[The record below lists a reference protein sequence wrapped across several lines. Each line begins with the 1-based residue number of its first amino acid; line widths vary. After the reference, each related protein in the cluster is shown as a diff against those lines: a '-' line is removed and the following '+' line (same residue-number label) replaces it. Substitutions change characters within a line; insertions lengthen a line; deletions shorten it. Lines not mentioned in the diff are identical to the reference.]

1 MNFRAC
7 AAILLALL
15 FFSSARG
22 GTAEEDWQAIVALD
36 AGPQGKPR
44 TAEEARGTTLAH
56 LARQERGLSAFV
68 AAHSGDAHAFEARL
82 RLSRALQIRADLTG
96 APEPRAEARRLLAD
110 LSKTATPVQ
119 EAEVDFA
126 KIAAFMRSLGQ
137 PASEQRA
144 ALAAMAR
151 RFQSD
156 HPTDRRLAALLAEV
170 ATLFDMQPRTKL
182 ALLEDAQPLATDE
195 QLKARIADDLTRVR
209 LLGKVVA
216 LSGTTLTGK
225 AGDLAAMR
233 GKPVLVVF
241 FAEFSPPS
249 TAALPTLKRA
259 LAELPRGAVQML
271 GVSLDKNR
279 DAPAALLGKLEIPW
293 PVIFDGKSWESPPVR
308 ALGINALPT
317 VWLLDAQGRL
327 RSLNALEG
335 AAGQVRQLLRE

>member
-1 MNFRAC
+1 MNLRAC
-7 AAILLALL
+7 AAVLLALL
-15 FFSSARG
+15 FFSPARA

-44 TAEEARGTTLAH
+44 TSEEARNVTLAH
-56 LARQERGLSAFV
+56 LAGQERGLRAFV
-68 AAHSGDAHAFEARL
+68 AAHSGDARAFEARL

-96 APEPRAEARRLLAD
+96 APEPRAEATRLLAE
-110 LSKTATPVQ
+110 LSKTATPAQ
-119 EAEVDFA
+119 QPEVDFA

-137 PASEQRA
+137 PTSEQRA
-144 ALAAMAR
+144 TLAAMAR

-156 HPTDRRLAALLAEV
+156 HPSDRRLAALLAEV
-170 ATLFDMQPRTKL
+170 ATLFDMQPQTKL
-182 ALLEDAQPLATDE
+182 SLLEGAQPLAIDE

-209 LLGKVVA
+209 LLGKAIA

-225 AGDLAAMR
+225 AADVAAMR

-249 TAALPTLKRA
+249 LAALPAIKRA
-259 LAELPRGAVQML
+259 VAELPKDSARVL
-271 GVSLDKNR
+271 GVSLDKDR
-279 DAPAALLGKLEIPW
+279 AAAAAVLGKQDIAW

-317 VWLLDAQGRL
+317 VWLLDAEGRL

-335 AAGQVRQLLRE
+335 AAGQVRQLLRQ